1 MLAAP
6 LLALTAAGCADG
18 FEPTLAF
25 AIPEHF
31 EMSKSTKQP
40 AIEHWWTRF
49 GSRELNDLISAADLE
64 NLDIA
69 VAVAQLHQAEAQAE
83 IAGAALWPT
92 LDYIDNNTRTQS
104 SGTNQ
109 PGVITSPTRRNSFS
123 KTLSASYVLDIWG
136 RNRDALEAALHT
148 ASASAYQIEV
158 VRLTALIGVVDNFL
172 IYAASQERVLVAQ
185 ENFVNARRV
194 LKIIEERKAA
204 GTASD
209 LDVAQQRTLVE
220 TTSAPI
226 QLLRQAAETAR
237 TQLALLT
244 GRPVQAISLEAKRIQ
259 SLKLPTVSPGI
270 PAALLVR
277 RPDIRNAE
285 QQLAAA
291 DADVDVARKAFLP
304 TIQLTAQGGFQS
316 ALLSTL
322 LRPQSAIYSLAAGL
336 TQPIFDGGRLR
347 GQLKLSLA
355 QRQQLLETYRRT
367 ILSALVDVENALI
380 ALKEGALREAAQ
392 KRAVESAR
400 LAFQLSEERLRQGT
414 IDLTTLLGTQNTL
427 FQAQDTLIQI
437 RLARL
442 QAAASLFQALGGDWD
457 VAPAGFVVAT
467 PLDRS

>member
-1 MLAAP
+1 
-6 LLALTAAGCADG
+6 
-18 FEPTLAF
+18 
-25 AIPEHF
+25 
-31 EMSKSTKQP
+31 MSKSTKQP

-220 TTSAPI
+220 TTSATIP
-226 QLLRQAAETAR
+226 LLRQAAETAR

-322 LRPQSAIYSLAAGL
+322 LRPQSAIYSLAAGTAARTAEAL
-336 TQPIFDGGRLR
+336 PRPAPTAPRDLPADHPVGAGRRRECPDRAER
-347 GQLKLSLA
+347 GSA
-355 QRQQLLETYRRT
+355 PRGRPETCGRIGPPRFPT
-367 ILSALVDVENALI
+367 V
-380 ALKEGALREAAQ
+380 GR
-392 KRAVESAR
+392 
-400 LAFQLSEERLRQGT
+400 
-414 IDLTTLLGTQNTL
+414 
-427 FQAQDTLIQI
+427 
-437 RLARL
+437 
-442 QAAASLFQALGGDWD
+442 AAATGNDRLDHTLRHSKHPVSGAGYPDTDTAG
-457 VAPAGFVVAT
+457 APAGRSQPVPGARRRLGRGPRRICRGYPVGPIVAG
-467 PLDRS
+467 